1 MCSPSRQSHQRQG
14 PRQDPGQDT
23 KRSEEA
29 QCGCGPADDPC
40 FDGPLPSRPP
50 ELEPRLVELIS
61 SSQVLMRA
69 LGAARMVDPPDWLL
83 GGALIRDRVWN
94 HLHGFT
100 REEQPGE
107 IYVAFFDPGA
117 VDGEMERGVWSA
129 LTGEAPD
136 ITWDVGNQA
145 AAHLWYSH
153 VFGCPVEPRSCS
165 ADWLAASLETATAV
179 GLRLR
184 ADDTIEVVAPY
195 GLEDLF
201 NLVSRCNPGHVT
213 GDECGLW
220 VGGARIAER
229 WPRMQIADEP
239 RRLGNGPL
247 FRSGPR
253 RAA

>member
-1 MCSPSRQSHQRQG
+1 MCSLSSQSQK
-14 PRQDPGQDT
+14 GQARRPDSGQAT
-23 KRSEEA
+23 NRREEA
-29 QCGCGPADDPC
+29 HCGYGPADDPC

-50 ELEPRLVELIS
+50 ELEPRLVELIR

-69 LGAARMVDPPDWLL
+69 LGAARVVDPPDWLL

-94 HLHGFT
+94 HMHGFT

-107 IYVAFFDPGA
+107 VYLAFYDPGS
-117 VDGEMERGVWSA
+117 VDGEMERAVWSA
-129 LTGEAPD
+129 LTSEAPD

-145 AAHLWYSH
+145 AVHFWYSR

-179 GLRLR
+179 GLRLG

-201 NLVSRCNPGHVT
+201 DLVSRCNPCHVT
-213 GDECGLW
+213 GDECGPW
-220 VGGARIAER
+220 VGGAGIAER
-229 WPRMQIADEP
+229 WPRMQIADES
-239 RRLGNGPL
+239 RRLRNGQL